1 MKYSSFQFFKI
12 ELFSNELEQANLLI
26 TRLKNLNKT
35 ASTSSESPA
44 ADAKSDE
51 ISNYKQK
58 IALLKKK
65 INEINETHA
74 AEKASYENTLI
85 ESNIKLQEQ
94 EKQIDSLT
102 LELKQQQQSIHQE
115 KLLQMQ
121 DEKQEGKEIER
132 LSVENRELKLKLDE
146 KQDEIKQLGEQMNDL
161 NTSIANLKSND
172 SSFLAEL
179 QQKTEQF
186 LFQLDAANTE
196 IASLKNQNSEYAEQ
210 QRQFEFVLEEKTR
223 ETSQLKI
230 EAQQN
235 IQHLSA
241 QSKAMEKL
249 QQDLKEQEKRE
260 TKNDELDLLK
270 QQYDQVYTYLEQKN
284 QESLNYYN
292 EIQRLN
298 QVVSELTDDL
308 QNAKNINENLN
319 EQYDNL
325 VKEFQLEQ
333 KMVDDLNQQ
342 TSELNNTLMSTT
354 NAISSLKLEPEE
366 REIKLES
373 NTLTQATNI
382 KREVGEEND
391 VDFNE
396 KFRQLEENNR
406 RVLEQMEFELS
417 HKNQECLEYCNE
429 IKRLNQVVS
438 DLNNEVGSNKNHDEK
453 ITELNIEID
462 RLKTKN
468 DELNS
473 SFQVDRE
480 QMKKIQDETVF
491 KYTTQLN
498 QLNSKLEESVQYYE
512 SVIRSQNEE
521 FKKNLLDEE
530 QQQTRTSKE
539 LERLREHLI
548 EMSDSYNKE
557 AILAEEREK
566 QLRLALTNAQQMIQ
580 QQGSTIES
588 SRF

>member
-1 MKYSSFQFFKI
+1 
-12 ELFSNELEQANLLI
+12 
-26 TRLKNLNKT
+26 
-35 ASTSSESPA
+35 
-44 ADAKSDE
+44 
-51 ISNYKQK
+51 
-58 IALLKKK
+58 
-65 INEINETHA
+65 
-74 AEKASYENTLI
+74 
-85 ESNIKLQEQ
+85 
-94 EKQIDSLT
+94 
-102 LELKQQQQSIHQE
+102 
-115 KLLQMQ
+115 MQ
-121 DEKQEGKEIER
+121 DEKQERKEIER
-132 LSVENRELKLKLDE
+132 LSVENRDLKLKLDE

-196 IASLKNQNSEYAEQ
+196 LASLRSQNTEYVEQ

-298 QVVSELTDDL
+298 QVVSKLTDDL

-354 NAISSLKLEPEE
+354 NAISNLKLEPEE

-373 NTLTQATNI
+373 NTLTQEVMNI
-382 KREVGEEND
+382 KREVREEND

-417 HKNQECLEYCNE
+417 HKNQECLEHCNE
-429 IKRLNQVVS
+429 IKRLNQVVC

-453 ITELNIEID
+453 ITDLNIEID
-462 RLKTKN
+462 RLKAIN

-473 SFQVDRE
+473 TYQVDRE
-480 QMKKIQDETVF
+480 QMKQIQDETVF

-580 QQGSTIES
+580 QQGSTLES

>member
-1 MKYSSFQFFKI
+1 M
-12 ELFSNELEQANLLI
+12 LI
-26 TRLKNLNKT
+26 TRLKNLNK
-35 ASTSSESPA
+35 AASPPEPSTSEP
-44 ADAKSDE
+44 KIDE
-51 ISNYKQK
+51 INYKQK

-65 INEINETHA
+65 LNELNETHA
-74 AEKASYENTLI
+74 AEKASYENQLL
-85 ESNIKLQEQ
+85 ESNAKLQEQ

-102 LELKQQQQSIHQE
+102 LELKQQQQALHQE

-121 DEKQEGKEIER
+121 EEKQDGKEIAR
-132 LSVENRELKLKLDE
+132 LNAENQDLKLKLDE
-146 KQDEIKQLGEQMNDL
+146 KQEEIKQLGQQMKDL
-161 NTSIANLKSND
+161 NMSIENLKSND

-186 LFQLDAANTE
+186 LFQLNAANSE
-196 IASLKNQNSEYAEQ
+196 IATLKAQNSEYAEQ
-210 QRQFEFVLEEKTR
+210 QKQFEFVLEEKTR
-223 ETSQLKI
+223 EASQLKI

-249 QQDLKEQEKRE
+249 HQDLKELEKKE
-260 TKNDELDLLK
+260 TKSDELNLLK

-308 QNAKNINENLN
+308 QNAKSINENLN

-354 NAISSLKLEPEE
+354 NAMVNMKLEPEE
-366 REIKLES
+366 TEVKLES
-373 NTLTQATNI
+373 KVYSQDMDI
-382 KREVGEEND
+382 KQEDELENETD
-391 VDFNE
+391 SNE

-417 HKNQECLEYCNE
+417 HKNQECLDYSNE
-429 IKRLNQVVS
+429 IKRLNQIVS
-438 DLNNEVGSNKNHDEK
+438 DLNGQMNATKNSEEK
-453 ITELNIEID
+453 LSEFNVELNRLRLEKDELIAKNEID
-462 RLKTKN
+462 REKLKN
-468 DELNS
+468 L
-473 SFQVDRE
+473 Q
-480 QMKKIQDETVF
+480 KIQDETAY
-491 KYTTQLN
+491 KYTMQLN
-498 QLNSKLEESVQYYE
+498 ELNSKLEETVQYYE

-521 FKKNLLDEE
+521 FKKSLLDEE
-530 QQQTRTSKE
+530 QQQTRSSKE

-566 QLRLALTNAQQMIQ
+566 QLRLALSNAQQMIQ
-580 QQGSTIES
+580 QQGNTLES
-588 SRF
+588 SRFKK